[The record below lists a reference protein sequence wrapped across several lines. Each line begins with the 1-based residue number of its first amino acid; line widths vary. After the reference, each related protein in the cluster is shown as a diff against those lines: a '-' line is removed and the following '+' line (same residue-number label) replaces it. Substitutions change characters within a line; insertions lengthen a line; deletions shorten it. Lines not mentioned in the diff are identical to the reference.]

1 MKHVESRLLS
11 ELLKNSR
18 RSDREL
24 AKVLGVSQPTVSRMI
39 KRLEEQ
45 GIIKEYTIIP
55 DFNKLGYEIMGFTF
69 VKMKQNLNS
78 KEQKEF
84 REFVT
89 KFAKEHP
96 HAKLIGVSGIG
107 LNKDYAFVSFYKDYS
122 AYVETQRLSRK
133 VPYSDVEELDSFLV
147 NLRDKNLA
155 RVLSM
160 AAIAKDT
167 LIPEK
172 EKP

>member
-1 MKHVESRLLS
+1 MKPVERRLLS

-39 KRLEEQ
+39 RRLEEQ

-55 DFNKLGYEIMGFTF
+55 DFTKLGYEIMGFTF
-69 VKMKQNLNS
+69 VKMKQNLSSN
-78 KEQKEF
+78 EQNEF
-84 REFVT
+84 RESLS
-89 KFAKEHP
+89 KFEKEHP
-96 HAKLIGVSGIG
+96 HADLIAVSGMG
-107 LNKDYAFVSFYKDYS
+107 LNKDYAFVSFHKDYS
-122 AYVETQRLSRK
+122 AYAETQRLSRE
-133 VPYSDVEELDSFLV
+133 VPYSDVNESEGFLV
-147 NLRDKNLA
+147 NLRDKSLT

-160 AAIAKDT
+160 SAIAKDT

-172 EKP
+172 DKS